1 MSQVLVEMQGIS
13 KIFPGNVRAN
23 DGVDL
28 TIFSGEIH
36 ALLGE
41 NGSGKSTLMS
51 ILCGLYQ
58 PTGGNIRIEGQDVQ
72 FKSPRDAIR
81 SGIGM
86 VHQNFKLVEN
96 LTV

>member
-1 MSQVLVEMQGIS
+1 
-13 KIFPGNVRAN
+13 
-23 DGVDL
+23 
-28 TIFSGEIH
+28 
-36 ALLGE
+36 
-41 NGSGKSTLMS
+41 MS

-86 VHQNFKLVEN
+86 VHQNFKLVDS
-96 LTV
+96 LSVYRKYLIK